1 MTPKQQKKI
10 DYDGTD
16 VMSRVIT
23 NLVNQFPGM
32 KGVTFEFA
40 GVTETSGFGIYP
52 TAGAAIE
59 SEKQDVL
66 GHVRQR
72 CQYPFTLVY
81 RSAFSNEGQRIK
93 AKEFLDTLAR
103 WLERQ
108 PVTIDGTTHQ
118 LATYP
123 EMTSESR
130 KIKSITRT
138 SPAHFGGNYDDKVE
152 DWVISLSLKY
162 DHEFDR

>member
-40 GVTETSGFGIYP
+40 GVSETSGFGIYP

-59 SEKQDVL
+59 SGKQDIL

-72 CQYPFTLVY
+72 CQYRLQGRY
-81 RSAFSNEGQRIK
+81 
-93 AKEFLDTLAR
+93 
-103 WLERQ
+103 
-108 PVTIDGTTHQ
+108 HQ
-118 LATYP
+118 LYQ
-123 EMTSESR
+123 
-130 KIKSITRT
+130 
-138 SPAHFGGNYDDKVE
+138 
-152 DWVISLSLKY
+152 
-162 DHEFDR
+162 